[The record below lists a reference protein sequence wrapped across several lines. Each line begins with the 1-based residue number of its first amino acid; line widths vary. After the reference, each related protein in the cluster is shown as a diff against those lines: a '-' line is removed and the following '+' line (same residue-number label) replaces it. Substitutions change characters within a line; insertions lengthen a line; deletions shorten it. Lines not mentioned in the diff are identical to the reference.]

1 MRQRLRLSSL
11 SPGAAPP
18 AVAPEALQQSLR
30 LLLDALS
37 EFVRHANATE
47 MPADVS
53 YRLPGIGCLAMARLV
68 DFTIWSDDRD
78 CPGEVAVIFHCRGD
92 DALETWPA
100 TTAQYFETR
109 DYLLGH
115 HLRCPEAV
123 AGVPSSIVIAPEVP
137 VEALFRADYAAGIVP
152 HIVRV
157 LNAFEKNATAYT
169 VMGYE
174 EGRSLQ
180 EILSNGAVLDEAW
193 LKRILVPVVDGL
205 REVHGAGFIHRDIK
219 PANIYIRED
228 QSPVLIDFGSARR
241 AIDQTTRTLTTLVTP
256 GFAPFEQYYAKSDR
270 QGPWTDIYALGAT
283 AYRAITG
290 KMPADALARSEAL
303 LAGEPDPY
311 VPAAELGH
319 AACAGEFLTAI
330 DHAMAFREGDRP
342 QDLRAWREELGGTP
356 AVKKA
361 TDAPALAAPTRK
373 LAAAAAEPTPRWRP
387 PRRLLAGATA
397 AGMLLMLAGSW
408 FDEPE
413 QGPPPLAELEWT
425 RGDNQSTG
433 FEQID
438 ELLRAAEGD
447 LGAMRFVGGDG
458 NNAGA
463 RYRQVLAL
471 DPGNSEARN
480 GLRSVV
486 DYLRIK
492 ARTAARAGDF
502 ETALE
507 YREWAQELALK
518 SEHSTLAATAN

>member
-1 MRQRLRLSSL
+1 MNVRFNPYKNALPAGYRLQCYTIHDVLGQGGFGITYLAHDQNLNR
-11 SPGAAPP
+11 
-18 AVAPEALQQSLR
+18 AVAIKEYLPTDLAVREADGHVSPVSARHQE
-30 LLLDALS
+30 DFAWGLS
-37 EFVRHANATE
+37 RFLTE
-47 MPADVS
+47 
-53 YRLPGIGCLAMARLV
+53 
-68 DFTIWSDDRD
+68 
-78 CPGEVAVIFHCRGD
+78 
-92 DALETWPA
+92 
-100 TTAQYFETR
+100 AQTLGRFE
-109 DYLLGH
+109 H
-115 HLRCPEAV
+115 
-123 AGVPSSIVIAPEVP
+123 
-137 VEALFRADYAAGIVP
+137 P

-319 AACAGEFLTAI
+319 AACAREFLAAI

-361 TDAPALAAPTRK
+361 TDAPATAAPTRK
-373 LAAAAAEPTPRWRP
+373 PAAAAAEPAPRRRP

-397 AGMLLMLAGSW
+397 AAILLMLAGSW

-413 QGPPPLAELEWT
+413 QGPPSLAELEWT
-425 RGDNQSTG
+425 RGDDQSTG

-480 GLRSVV
+480 GLRSVI

-507 YREWAQELALK
+507 YREWARELALK
-518 SEHSTLAATAN
+518 REHSTLAATAN